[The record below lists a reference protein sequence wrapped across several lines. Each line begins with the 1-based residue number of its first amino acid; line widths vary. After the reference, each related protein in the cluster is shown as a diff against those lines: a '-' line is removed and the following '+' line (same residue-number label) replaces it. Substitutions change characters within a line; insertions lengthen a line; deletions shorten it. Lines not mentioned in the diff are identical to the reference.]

1 MVTSASAPS
10 TWPIIGHEH
19 QVGRLRSMVRHK
31 QFPFAILMTGAPGV
45 GRKALATQMSAAVV
59 CPESRDQIACGTC
72 LTCMRISA
80 GTHPDVEYWSVD
92 RQEQESGKS
101 KSATLTIETVRR
113 IAASTS
119 LRPVEGLRRF
129 IIVDDAE
136 TLGDAAQQALLK
148 TLEDLPAF
156 ATIILVA
163 TSAGSMLDTV
173 RSRSMEIALQL
184 TPTEVIASHLEGPD
198 AATIAALSGGR
209 PGWAITARSNPEWL
223 TGQLDSIK
231 LLESWLRMSRGDRM
245 VEAYV
250 RGDRF
255 VRDRRTAVEDLDR
268 IQMIWRD
275 IVLTETNLPQFAFN
289 VDLAT
294 QLARGASAGLPDWR
308 RALVATR
315 QCIQDLTGNIRP
327 RLAMQAMVN
336 QWPTLS

>member
-1 MVTSASAPS
+1 MVTSAPAPS

-19 QVGRLRSMVRHK
+19 QVGRLRRMVLH
-31 QFPFAILMTGAPGV
+31 QHYPFAILMTGAPRV
-45 GRKALATQMSAAVV
+45 GRKALATQLAAAVV
-59 CPESRDQIACGTC
+59 CPQSRDQVACGTC

-80 GTHPDVEYWSVD
+80 GTHPDVEYWSVE

-101 KSATLTIETVRR
+101 KSAALTIETVRR

-163 TSAGSMLDTV
+163 TSAGSMLGTV
-173 RSRSMEIALQL
+173 RSRSMEVALQL
-184 TPTEVIASHLEGPD
+184 TPTDVIASRLDGPD
-198 AATIAALSGGR
+198 AAKIAALSGGR

-223 TGQLDSIK
+223 AEQFERIK
-231 LLESWLRMSRGDRM
+231 LLESWLRMSRGDRL

-255 VRDRRTAVEDLDR
+255 VRDRRTAVADLDR

-275 IVLTETNLPQFAFN
+275 ILLTETNLPQFAFD
-289 VDLAT
+289 VELAT
-294 QLARGASAGLPDWR
+294 RLARGARAGLPDWR
-308 RALVATR
+308 RALVGTR
-315 QCIQDLTGNIRP
+315 QCLQDLTGNIRP